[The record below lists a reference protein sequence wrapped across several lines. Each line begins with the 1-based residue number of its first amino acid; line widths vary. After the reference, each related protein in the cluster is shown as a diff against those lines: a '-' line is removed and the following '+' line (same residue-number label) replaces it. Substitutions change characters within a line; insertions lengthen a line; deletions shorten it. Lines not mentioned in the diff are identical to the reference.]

1 MFYYGPYAGSRFM
14 KNMKK
19 FLFIT
24 IVSVIA
30 YSASGQITPTDN
42 KSHHPLKW
50 LEGSWKGKSKDKP
63 FYEAW
68 KFFNDSVLINF
79 EISINNGD
87 TIVRESNAIILKHD
101 HKYYG
106 NKTIQWKISRLT
118 SNELVLKNDS
128 LPYSNTIIWLHTDQD
143 HWLAI
148 LENPT
153 STIYYDLVRDT
164 AIDRKVDEWIRE
176 KRK

>member
-1 MFYYGPYAGSRFM
+1 
-14 KNMKK
+14 MKK
-19 FLFIT
+19 LILYIIAFL
-24 IVSVIA
+24 IVTSV
-30 YSASGQITPTDN
+30 SAQ
-42 KSHHPLKW
+42 KSPFGTKDDHPLKW

-68 KFFNDSVLINF
+68 KFFNDSVLVNF
-79 EISINNGD
+79 EIAINNGD
-87 TIVRESNAIILKHD
+87 TIVRESNAIVLKHD
-101 HKYYG
+101 QKYYG
-106 NKTIQWKISRLT
+106 NKTIQWKITRLT

-148 LENPT
+148 LENPA
-153 STIYYDLVRDT
+153 STIYYDLVRDEV
-164 AIDRKVDEWIRE
+164 IDRKVDEWIRE